1 MDYDEELKSAIAYW
15 RSEMPEEVENLR
27 SQARSDLAFSP
38 CTEDDYPGF
47 VTACKKLSEWAERI
61 EDVKLYD
68 YEPVN
73 DPCDWEFLS
82 DEDDCYFESEV
93 EIGEIS
99 RTEIIKGLFGSL
111 AEYL

>member
-15 RSEMPEEVENLR
+15 RSEMPEELENLG
-27 SQARSDLAFSP
+27 SQARSDLAFFP

-61 EDVKLYD
+61 EDVKFYGYHLD
-68 YEPVN
+68 
-73 DPCDWEFLS
+73 
-82 DEDDCYFESEV
+82 DEGEEV
-93 EIGEIS
+93 EVEVEVGEVS